1 MHKNGL
7 RILILLTV
15 LGTTLGAGAKARSTT
30 LPFCLW
36 VDQECVPC
44 GPDLAKKCNYYECD
58 DGSTRVSCTQC
69 SLFCTVA

>member
-1 MHKNGL
+1 MRRTCL
-7 RILILLTV
+7 RTFVLLTV
-15 LGTTLGAGAKARSTT
+15 LVASIGASMTARSTT

-36 VDQECVPC
+36 VDQQCVPC

-58 DGSTRVSCTQC
+58 DGSQRVSCTQC